1 MDTKLR
7 NLDLATV
14 PGKKDDPNY
23 AVVRGHVPIDLYKRF
38 KFFCV
43 EKGVDNSEGLEVVL
57 RGYFEW
63 QDTQQNEPPASSTS
77 AKGTGGK
84 GRGKKRSEDE

>member
-57 RGYFEW
+57 QGYFEW
-63 QDTQQNEPPASSTS
+63 QDTQQNKPPGSSTS
-77 AKGTGGK
+77 DKGTGGK
-84 GRGKKRSEDE
+84 GRGKKGVKDD